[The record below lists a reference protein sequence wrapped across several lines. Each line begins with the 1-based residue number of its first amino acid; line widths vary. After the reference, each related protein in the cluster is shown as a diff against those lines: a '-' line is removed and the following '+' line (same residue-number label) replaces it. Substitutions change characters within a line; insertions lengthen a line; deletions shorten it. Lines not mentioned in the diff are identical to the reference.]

1 MAQLVLTV
9 RTVTILLKN
18 KKLEIIKIGAKCAY
32 AMHIDTLFQLPRKKV
47 IFSQNSEIPTLESC
61 YAAILRQYGALIL
74 VFLFG

>member
-32 AMHIDTLFQLPRKKV
+32 AMHIDTLFQLPREKV
-47 IFSQNSEIPTLESC
+47 IF
-61 YAAILRQYGALIL
+61 
-74 VFLFG
+74 